1 MIVASNGQ
9 WYFGWGGSWL
19 MLLAGWMVFVIGTGF
34 NIVRGKALQPTQ
46 FLCVPRFF
54 SAGHHRCNLLAW
66 SAMLPLNRQKKTT
79 VYIETVVSTAV
90 CFASA
95 PLKLYICDL
104 QCKDVICPKMFRLI
118 VGGVAGLDWSS
129 PCHYFFWDFEFGIKT
144 WKNKCR

>member
-1 MIVASNGQ
+1 
-9 WYFGWGGSWL
+9 
-19 MLLAGWMVFVIGTGF
+19 
-34 NIVRGKALQPTQ
+34 
-46 FLCVPRFF
+46 
-54 SAGHHRCNLLAW
+54 LAW

-129 PCHYFFWDFEFGIKT
+129 PCHYFFWDFEFGIKA